1 MLPQK
6 QLPIQIQHPCA
17 LHHLGAAEP
26 KVPATGIRL
35 IHLVEHGEGGPAIL
49 RRLPYRDLT
58 DAAAAAAA
66 KPMTYCTDMAG
77 ECTA

>member
-1 MLPQK
+1 M
-6 QLPIQIQHPCA
+6 QHPCA
-17 LHHLGAAEP
+17 LHRLGAAEP

-35 IHLVEHGEGGPAIL
+35 IHLVELGEGGPAIL
-49 RRLPYRDLT
+49 RRLPYRGLT
-58 DAAAAAAA
+58 DAAAA